1 MDSVAAQIQGMQLY
15 QQTELMFQGSQGKY
29 IQQNLEQLGQYS
41 EPVGINLQKLSQE
54 LSNVEIA
61 HRDVKMKLETARAMC
76 SYLSMMPGPI
86 ATINTLK
93 GIPQGSNAIARMN
106 VWNALTLHLNTLAME
121 TKRSRIMSELENTWT
136 MEKLIKFGKQIDIC
150 LCTFRQ
156 FIEEANLVPI
166 PENASYKHYQ
176 DFLAALTDH
185 VKKMIFLPEQIV
197 TLGVLI
203 AHGRNCSK
211 YEMVRRLITMLHL
224 ALNIKVRNASS
235 SERKADA
242 IVQYMQIGDD
252 KDRETLY
259 AEILQIIGQHYGFSC
274 QCPFHYDLNLPPNW
288 LEFETECPQWQD
300 IEQLLKDQR
309 GTKNIQVQY
318 IPDQDIR
325 EEIQYRIFSGMTR
338 QLTNTSMVAQPCE
351 KQDQDPYCKA
361 FHLTY
366 SREHILTLLLKLM
379 DHFPNAGMNFLNKR
393 LHRLEVMNMLLC
405 QCSHHKKFRELTQYK
420 SSCIQSWAQTL
431 QIHQRDED
439 TPERVKLGG
448 LRKQFVIPQ
457 IWDCERAGDQI
468 PKYIPDRI
476 KAAAEGSLVISMIN
490 HMAPDQ
496 ATLAKLMWCI
506 NEYTESLT
514 RQNGNHRLGMTW
526 QRSRTYRTFVRI
538 FRTRPRGPSYGIP
551 VTPCYHPS
559 QVVPPVLPNLES
571 PNFTTVTPPK
581 KPRTETL
588 PVMGNH
594 LLSPE
599 HQAVAALNPTVTFPN
614 PLTISIPY
622 LLPNYNSVMPG
633 VTAKRKVE
641 EVPAT
646 LLKQNTDQGVF
657 KTPLPRIISKGA
669 SRMQPPP
676 GIRTQPLPPDQRHF
690 PPGPQKA
697 IRVPTRILR
706 RKESEYER
714 GSLRVQPARQT
725 QTPTKMMREVDEV
738 QQIQKLI
745 SAEEMAR
752 ATRDQ
757 EMGTPASQDPQNSN
771 QEVEQSEQ
779 DQNQVSEEKLSN
791 TSHETSSSDSL
802 DLEEMMEQTE
812 LKTVHQSSPVKES

>member
-1 MDSVAAQIQGMQLY
+1 
-15 QQTELMFQGSQGKY
+15 
-29 IQQNLEQLGQYS
+29 
-41 EPVGINLQKLSQE
+41 
-54 LSNVEIA
+54 
-61 HRDVKMKLETARAMC
+61 
-76 SYLSMMPGPI
+76 
-86 ATINTLK
+86 
-93 GIPQGSNAIARMN
+93 
-106 VWNALTLHLNTLAME
+106 ME

-242 IVQYMQIGDD
+242 IVQYMQIRDD

-405 QCSHHKKFRELTQYK
+405 QCTHHKKFRELTQYK
-420 SSCIQSWAQTL
+420 SSCVQSWAQTL

-514 RQNGNHRLGMTW
+514 RQNGNHRLGMAW
-526 QRSRTYRTFVRI
+526 QRSRTYRTFVCI

-559 QVVPPVLPNLES
+559 QIVPPVLPNLES

-725 QTPTKMMREVDEV
+725 QTPTKMIREVDEV

>member
-15 QQTELMFQGSQGKY
+15 QQTELMFQESQGKY
-29 IQQNLEQLGQYS
+29 IQQNLGQLGQYS
-41 EPVGINLQKLSQE
+41 EPTGINLQKLSQE
-54 LSNVEIA
+54 LSNVELA
-61 HRDVKMKLETARAMC
+61 HKDVKMKLETARAMC
-76 SYLSMMPGPI
+76 SYLTMMPGPLV
-86 ATINTLK
+86 TVNNLK

-121 TKRSRIMSELENTWT
+121 IKRSRIMSELENTWT
-136 MEKLIKFGKQIDIC
+136 MDKLVKFGKQIDIC

-156 FIEEANLVPI
+156 FIEEANLTPV
-166 PENASYKHYQ
+166 PENASHKHYQ

-203 AHGRNCSK
+203 AHGRNCSN

-235 SERKADA
+235 SERKANVIA
-242 IVQYMQIGDD
+242 QYMQIGDD
-252 KDRETLY
+252 KDREALY
-259 AEILQIIGQHYGFSC
+259 AEILQIIGQHYGFAC

-288 LEFETECPQWQD
+288 LEFEKECPQWED
-300 IEQLLKDQR
+300 IEELLKHQR
-309 GTKNIQVQY
+309 GTQNIPVQY
-318 IPDQDIR
+318 IPDQDVR
-325 EEIQYRIFSGMTR
+325 EELQYRIFSGMVR

-351 KQDQDPYCKA
+351 KQDQGPYCKA

-366 SREHILTLLLKLM
+366 SREHILVLLLKLL
-379 DHFPNAGMNFLNKR
+379 DRFPNAGMNFLNKK

-405 QCSHHKKFRELTQYK
+405 QCTHHKKFRELTQYK
-420 SSCIQSWAQTL
+420 SSCIQSWAHTL

-448 LRKQFVIPQ
+448 LRKQHVIPQ

-476 KAAAEGSLVISMIN
+476 KAGAEGSLVMSMIN

-506 NEYTESLT
+506 NEYAESLT
-514 RQNGNHRLGMTW
+514 RQNGKHRFGQFW
-526 QRSRTYRTFVRI
+526 QRTRAYSTFVRI
-538 FRTRPRGPSYGIP
+538 FRTRPRGPSYGIS

-559 QVVPPVLPNLES
+559 QVAPPVLSGLES
-571 PNFTTVTPPK
+571 PNFATVTPPK
-581 KPRTETL
+581 KSRTDT
-588 PVMGNH
+588 PIMGNH
-594 LLSPE
+594 LLSPG
-599 HQAVAALNPTVTFPN
+599 HQATTALNPTVTFPN

-622 LLPNYNSVMPG
+622 LLPNYGLGMPN
-633 VTAKRKVE
+633 VTAKRKAE
-641 EVPAT
+641 EVQPET
-646 LLKQNTDQGVF
+646 QVRQGSDQSVF
-657 KTPLPRIISKGA
+657 KTPLPRIISRGA

-714 GSLRVQPARQT
+714 GSLRVQPTRQT
-725 QTPTKMMREVDEV
+725 QTPTKMMREIDEV

-745 SAEEMAR
+745 STEELAR

-757 EMGTPASQDPQNSN
+757 EMGTPIPQVSN
-771 QEVEQSEQ
+771 QEVDQNEQN
-779 DQNQVSEEKLSN
+779 QNQVPEEKLSS
-791 TSHETSSSDSL
+791 TSHETSSSNSL

-812 LKTVHQSSPVKES
+812 LKTVHQNSPVKES